1 MKSTKK
7 ILIKKHCKRKR
18 KKKKRMGIK
27 FDKKTPNEDETWKKA
42 EKIKLQ
48 LKELGLNSKD

>member
-1 MKSTKK
+1 MQKK
-7 ILIKKHCKRKR
+7 KKA
-18 KKKKRMGIK
+18 KKRMGIK

>member
-1 MKSTKK
+1 M
-7 ILIKKHCKRKR
+7 R
-18 KKKKRMGIK
+18 IK

-48 LKELGLNSKD
+48 LKKLGLNSKD

>member
-7 ILIKKHCKRKR
+7 ILIKNIAKEKGR
-18 KKKKRMGIK
+18 KKKRMGIK